1 MRPLLHL
8 SIPVRD
14 LTEARSFYV
23 DALGCAAG
31 RARPDYQDVWFYG
44 MQITLQDRPEEAAA
58 LQAGSVRHFGV
69 TLTRPE
75 FEAVRARLA
84 AFDVRWVSRV
94 STDDEGQP
102 TEQTKAKVA
111 DPSGNVIEIKTYVD
125 PTAALEIPPQAHA
138 GAQEPGR

>member
-14 LTEARSFYV
+14 LTEARSFYE
-23 DALGCAAG
+23 DALGCEAG
-31 RARPDYQDVWFYG
+31 RARPDYVDVWFYG
-44 MQITLQDRPEEAAA
+44 MQITLQDRPEEAAP
-58 LQAGSVRHFGV
+58 QAGPVRHFGV
-69 TLTRPE
+69 TLDRPD
-75 FEAVRARLA
+75 FEAVQARLA
-84 AFDVRWVSRV
+84 ACDVRWVSPV
-94 STDDEGQP
+94 STGDEGQP